1 MTDTKLYRN
10 ADFTVDQNEA
20 ARLQPVEVADA
31 VIYVL
36 EQREGLVM
44 TDITIRPQL
53 HRIARK

>member
-1 MTDTKLYRN
+1 MTDPKLYRN